1 MLLLGN
7 NALAGWVDVQ
17 TLGALP
23 ALADVRLSGNP
34 VLRSAPGGGR
44 YEVQSPKRV
53 LRFANPSI
61 PYIVVPSDY
70 LATSVTHVP
79 ASAACCA

>member
-7 NALAGWVDVQ
+7 NALAGWADVQ
-17 TLGALP
+17 ALGALP

-44 YEVQSPKRV
+44 YEVRYFRHVSNKHPNIGIR
-53 LRFANPSI
+53 SI
-61 PYIVVPSDY
+61 MLSQLHPCGCP
-70 LATSVTHVP
+70 
-79 ASAACCA
+79 

>member
-7 NALAGWVDVQ
+7 NALEEWADVQ
-17 TLGALP
+17 ALGAFA

-44 YEVQSPKRV
+44 YEVQHPKC
-53 LRFANPSI
+53 LLNQHLFMNP
-61 PYIVVPSDY
+61 
-70 LATSVTHVP
+70 
-79 ASAACCA
+79 